1 MWKLAWG
8 YKHFLPKKNL
18 ASNLFEI
25 KEGEIVSPHTLN
37 RLRSVLALG
46 EVRPAG
52 NKKISGKE
60 KIDISAPHR
69 TLGVRC
75 ANIFFFFF
83 FVFHLFCFPRLT
95 DFSENREGL
104 LVVLGV
110 SFFGNRFSNNLWD
123 FHLSSLRMRLCG
135 PTYEMGCSLVSFI
148 FIFTVHYCI
157 LFLNA

>member
-18 ASNLFEI
+18 ASDLFEI
-25 KEGEIVSPHTLN
+25 KEGEIVSLHTLN

-52 NKKISGKE
+52 NKKISEKE

-83 FVFHLFCFPRLT
+83 RFSLILFSSPH
-95 DFSENREGL
+95 GL
-104 LVVLGV
+104 LRKPGGIARSPRGFFFRQPLFQQPLGL
-110 SFFGNRFSNNLWD
+110 SFK
-123 FHLSSLRMRLCG
+123 
-135 PTYEMGCSLVSFI
+135 
-148 FIFTVHYCI
+148 
-157 LFLNA
+157 